1 MLKGR
6 KAQAAL
12 ELAILGSI
20 IIAAFALAIKHSEN
34 YNRQQSYMQQAFR
47 ATLKKAKGANS
58 SASLQTLNFRRLS
71 NVTSPMELGELQMY
85 SGGNNILWSDGKTEE
100 GEEGSTT
107 FQSGDTETAVES
119 RDPSTLCGT
128 TETTSTGYDSR
139 SESVTS
145 FQKDESGGRIVTHKS
160 LDAVDSLSGSTSIE
174 GKALDIAGD
183 LGEGGVYSGGG
194 IHRSRSMQ

>member
-1 MLKGR
+1 
-6 KAQAAL
+6 
-12 ELAILGSI
+12 
-20 IIAAFALAIKHSEN
+20 
-34 YNRQQSYMQQAFR
+34 
-47 ATLKKAKGANS
+47 LKKAKGANS

>member
-1 MLKGR
+1 MLKR
-6 KAQAAL
+6 EKAQAVL

-47 ATLKKAKGANS
+47 ATLKKAKVANN

-85 SGGNNILWSDGKTEE
+85 SGGNSILWSDGKTEE
-100 GEEGSTT
+100 GAEGSST
-107 FQSGDTETAVES
+107 FQSGETETTVDS

-128 TETTSTGYDSR
+128 TETTGVGYDSH

-145 FQKDESGGRIVTHKS
+145 FQKNESGGKIVTYKS
-160 LDAVDSLSGSTSIE
+160 MDAVDSLSGSSSME
-174 GKALDIAGD
+174 GKALDVAGD